1 MNTNDLIIVKNINVV
16 YIPRHKHIRMCAI
29 LILLITQYAIAQD
42 KVSLVECPKTMELMS
57 TPDGNIRMPSDVA
70 LDEHGRIYV
79 VDSGN
84 HRVVVFAKNG
94 EFLLSY
100 GKEGNGAGELYF
112 PVGIT
117 VTKSGKVLVADRG
130 NRRIQV
136 YGSDGK
142 YIETIK
148 GSVGDQQ
155 YTPVDVAVSQNEK
168 DIYISAT
175 SPLHQ
180 ILKLDRKGKVLEKWG
195 HAGDNEG
202 EFRYPATIALS
213 RENNEVYI
221 VDVLNTR
228 VQVFDNKGKYLVTVG
243 SWGVSQGQLF
253 RPKGVALT
261 HGNEILVSDSY
272 LGVVQLYNSDT
283 RFKAVLSMQGD
294 IARFT
299 TPSGIAVD
307 KTNRVYIAE
316 PMANRVTVCQLK
328 TL

>member
-1 MNTNDLIIVKNINVV
+1 V
-16 YIPRHKHIRMCAI
+16 YIPKQKQIKKYAI
-29 LILLITQYAIAQD
+29 FILLFTQTVIAQD
-42 KVSLVECPKTMELMS
+42 KVPLVECRKTMELMS

-70 LDEHGRIYV
+70 LDEYGRIYV

-84 HRVVVFAKNG
+84 HRVVVYAKNG
-94 EFLLSY
+94 EFFLSY

-117 VTKSGKVLVADRG
+117 VAKSGKVLVADRG

-142 YIETIK
+142 FIETIK
-148 GSVGDQQ
+148 GLVGNQE
-155 YTPVDVAVSQNEK
+155 YIPVDVAVSNNEK
-168 DIYISAT
+168 NIIISTT

-180 ILKLDRKGKVLEKWG
+180 ILKLDRKGKVIEKWG

-213 RENNEVYI
+213 RDNNEVYI

-228 VQVFDNKGKYLVTVG
+228 VQVFDSKGKFLVTVG

-261 HGNEILVSDSY
+261 DDNKILVSDSY
-272 LGVVQLYNSDT
+272 LGLVQLFNSDT

-307 KTNRVYIAE
+307 KQNRVYIAE
-316 PMANRVTVCQLK
+316 PMANRVTVCQLQ

>member
-1 MNTNDLIIVKNINVV
+1 MNFV
-16 YIPRHKHIRMCAI
+16 YIPKHKQIYAI
-29 LILLITQYAIAQD
+29 FILLFTQLAIAQD
-42 KVSLVECPKTMELMS
+42 KVPLVECRKTMELMS
-57 TPDGNIRMPSDVA
+57 TPDGNMRMPSDVA
-70 LDEHGRIYV
+70 LDEYGRIYV

-84 HRVVVFAKNG
+84 HRVVVYARNG
-94 EFLLSY
+94 DFLLSY

-130 NRRIQV
+130 NKRIQV
-136 YGSDGK
+136 YETHGK
-142 YIETIK
+142 YINTIK
-148 GSVGDQQ
+148 GRVGNQQ
-155 YTPVDVAVSQNEK
+155 YTPVDVSASQNEEH
-168 DIYISAT
+168 IYISAT

-180 ILKLDRKGKVLEKWG
+180 ILKLDRKGKVLDIWG
-195 HAGDNEG
+195 RAGDNEG

-213 RENNEVYI
+213 RENNELYI

-228 VQVFDNKGKYLVTVG
+228 VQVFDNKGKFLVTVG

-261 HGNEILVSDSY
+261 DNNKILVSDSY

-283 RFKAVLSMQGD
+283 RFSAVLSMQGD

-299 TPSGIAVD
+299 TPAGIAVD
-307 KTNRVYIAE
+307 KQNRVYIAE
-316 PMANRVTVCQLK
+316 QMANRVTVCQLK